1 MAWTVDAR
9 IPLLVVADAA
19 GLAAALAPGEI
30 GGPAAVLAEAPALPV
45 DGAMAAESFEAD
57 MPHAIACTC
66 CNGRSPAA
74 AALDRL
80 FQARVRGRCGW
91 FTRVVALAGSE
102 AARVQVA
109 EALAG
114 DALTSARFRPA

>member
-19 GLAAALAPGEI
+19 GLAAALAGGEV
-30 GGPAAVLAEAPALPV
+30 AVLAEAPAPPV
-45 DGAMAAESFEAD
+45 DGAMAVESFEAD
-57 MPHAIACTC
+57 MPHAVACTC

-102 AARVQVA
+102 PARVQVA

-114 DALTSARFRPA
+114 DALTVARFRLG

>member
-9 IPLLVVADAA
+9 IPLVVVPDVA
-19 GLAAALAPGEI
+19 GLAAALAE
-30 GGPAAVLAEAPALPV
+30 GPAAAVLAEAPAPPV
-45 DGAMAAESFEAD
+45 EGAVAVEGFEAD

-102 AARVQVA
+102 PARVQVA

-114 DALTSARFRPA
+114 DALTAARFRPA

>member
-19 GLAAALAPGEI
+19 GLAAALA
-30 GGPAAVLAEAPALPV
+30 GGSAAVLAEAPALPV
-45 DGAMAAESFEAD
+45 PGAMALESFDAD

-102 AARVQVA
+102 VARAQIAATL
-109 EALAG
+109 EG
-114 DALTSARFRPA
+114 DALTAARFRPA